1 MLNIYEKRALRN
13 ALHEVRDMP
22 KISDTPGIC
31 DSLTGVLGSATKQHR
46 YCEKIWQEWPH
57 YSGRTA
63 LPVPGEYI
71 YPLWT
76 GTAGELRYD
85 LLDFLI
91 TRLSADIAETEAE
104 DAACGHDEF
113 PLPELRSRAPSPE
126 RSELILAEHPEI
138 RNPNPKPEARSTK
151 HEAKREGSRA

>member
-31 DSLTGVLGSATKQHR
+31 DSLTGVLGSATKQRR

-113 PLPELRSRAPSPE
+113 PLPELRSRTPSPE

-138 RNPNPKPEARSTK
+138 RSGKPGARSTK
-151 HEAKREGSRA
+151 HETRSEAGGE

>member
-31 DSLTGVLGSATKQHR
+31 HSLTGVLGSATKQHR

-63 LPVPGEYI
+63 LPVPGGYT

-126 RSELILAEHPEI
+126 RSELILAEHLC
-138 RNPNPKPEARSTK
+138 RNPKSEPETRSTK
-151 HEAKREGSRA
+151 HETRSEAGGE

>member
-31 DSLTGVLGSATKQHR
+31 DSLTGVLGSATKQRR

-85 LLDFLI
+85 LLEFLI

-138 RNPNPKPEARSTK
+138 RSGKPGARSTK
-151 HEAKREGSRA
+151 HETRSMKHEE